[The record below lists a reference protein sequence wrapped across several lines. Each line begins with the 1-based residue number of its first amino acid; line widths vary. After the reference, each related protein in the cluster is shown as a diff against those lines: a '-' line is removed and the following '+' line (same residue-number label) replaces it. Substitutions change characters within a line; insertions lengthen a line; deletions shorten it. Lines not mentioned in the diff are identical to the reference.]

1 MTSLRSC
8 ICSGQ
13 QNSVKN
19 HVETAWILAEI
30 EPNPCKTVRIQRKTM
45 FMRVKMGAEEEI
57 KYIVMCMR
65 VLYDL
70 ELIRATRER
79 MFMLQGDRG
88 SRK

>member
-1 MTSLRSC
+1 
-8 ICSGQ
+8 
-13 QNSVKN
+13 
-19 HVETAWILAEI
+19 
-30 EPNPCKTVRIQRKTM
+30 M

-65 VLYDL
+65 LWYYR
-70 ELIRATRER
+70 ELRKTTRER